1 MLLPTNAEV
10 PWSFANNTRYMVMGD
25 SLGAGYGARP
35 QTQGYAYLLY
45 KTGTFDKS
53 NNTLLTNAAV
63 IGVTSSDVLNHQ
75 LPQATVFS
83 PDVVTLTVG
92 GNDLTPLFAL
102 ITVLPP
108 DEFQQ
113 KLVET
118 VTALANNIGFT
129 LIGLCSDT
137 PQEPISIYV
146 GNLYSL
152 PIDQQLGLPVGTID
166 QIVQY
171 VNGAILQAVINV
183 DGLGLNCTLGVA
195 DIYSAFYGQTGLLLI
210 ERNGADPFEIHP
222 TNAGHKV
229 IANAFKAVIN

>member
-1 MLLPTNAEV
+1 ME
-10 PWSFANNTRYMVMGD
+10 
-25 SLGAGYGARP
+25 
-35 QTQGYAYLLY
+35 
-45 KTGTFDKS
+45 
-53 NNTLLTNAAV
+53 
-63 IGVTSSDVLNHQ
+63 I
-75 LPQATVFS
+75 
-83 PDVVTLTVG
+83 
-92 GNDLTPLFAL
+92 
-102 ITVLPP
+102 
-108 DEFQQ
+108 
-113 KLVET
+113 

-137 PQEPISIYV
+137 PQVPISIYV
-146 GNLYSL
+146 GNLYSH

-183 DGLGLNCTLGVA
+183 DGIGLNCTLGVA

-222 TNAGHKV
+222 TNVGHKV